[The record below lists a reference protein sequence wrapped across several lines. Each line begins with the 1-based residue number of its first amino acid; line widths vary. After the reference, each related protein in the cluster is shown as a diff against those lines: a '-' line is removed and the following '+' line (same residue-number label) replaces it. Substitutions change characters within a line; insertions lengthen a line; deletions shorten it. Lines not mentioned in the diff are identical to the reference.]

1 MSGRASRAAWV
12 LVGLLWVVAV
22 LNYLDRQLLVNMAK
36 PIKADLVIADARFGL
51 FSSVFLW
58 VYGIC
63 SPFAGYLADR
73 VGRKPVII
81 ASLGI
86 WSGAT
91 LFTGF
96 VESFEQMLIARA
108 LLGVSEAFYMPAAVA
123 LIVDHHATRTRSRA
137 TGLHLSGV
145 YVGSVLGGLG
155 GWLAEHQGWRFSFV
169 LFGSIGVAYALFL
182 IIVLHIG
189 EPAEEEDERPREAEA
204 ANDWHM
210 IPRAEDPSS
219 NGGRKLS
226 P

>member
-22 LNYLDRQLLVNMAK
+22 LNYLDRQLVVNMAK
-36 PIKADLVIADARFGL
+36 PIKADLSIANEEFGL
-51 FSSVFLW
+51 FSSMFLW

-81 ASLGI
+81 ASLAI

-96 VESFEQMLIARA
+96 VQSFNEMLIARA

-123 LIVDHHATRTRSRA
+123 LIVDHHAAKTRSRA

-145 YVGSVLGGLG
+145 YVGSILGGLG
-155 GWLAEHQGWRFSFV
+155 GWLAESQGWRFGFV

-182 IIVLHIG
+182 IIVLRVGDVH
-189 EPAEEEDERPREAEA
+189 ANQRE
-204 ANDWHM
+204 
-210 IPRAEDPSS
+210 
-219 NGGRKLS
+219 
-226 P
+226 